1 MFESIKAKIVFDK
14 LFTKPDIQK
23 AYAMKGPEDSWYDTL
38 KKVHDSLNE
47 IQKLPHE
54 QIEIKSFDGH
64 KLSAV
69 HYPCKNVEPKGTVVF
84 IHGYTSHAEREW
96 AFPGLYYLS
105 KGYNVIIPYQRA
117 HGPSEGKYITFGAL
131 ERKDMILWLEKVQS
145 LYPDMPVVIHG
156 LSMGGGI
163 ALQLSSLDNKNVK
176 CIIADAP
183 TEGVGRFLASVA
195 RENCKQK
202 SAKFEKKLKNLFKKK
217 TGEDASVTEVR
228 QYVEKSNFPIYFTAG
243 SKENSYKR
251 LKNLQEICPMPTK
264 LVILSG
270 CNHGNGMYKQTKT
283 YQSELGEFLDLYV
296 K

>member
-14 LFTKPDIQK
+14 LFTKPDIQE

-38 KKVHDSLNE
+38 KKVHNSLSE

-54 QIEIKSFDGH
+54 RIQIKSFDGL
-64 KLSAV
+64 KLVAV
-69 HYPCKNVEPKGTVVF
+69 HYPCKNSVPKGTVVF

-105 KGYNVIIPYQRA
+105 LGYNVIIPYQRA

-131 ERKDMILWLEKVQS
+131 ERKDMILWIEKIQS
-145 LYPDMPVVIHG
+145 LYPDTPIVIHG

-163 ALQLSSLDNKNVK
+163 ALQFSSLDDKNVK

-183 TEGVGRFLASVA
+183 TECVDNFLSTVA
-195 RENCKQK
+195 RQCSKKNSEILEQ
-202 SAKFEKKLKNLFKKK
+202 KLKEIFKKK
-217 TGEDASVTEVR
+217 TGMDTSATQVR

-243 SKENSYKR
+243 SKENAYKR
-251 LKNLQEICPMPTK
+251 LKRLQELCPMSTK
-264 LVILSG
+264 LVILPG

-283 YQSELGEFLDLYV
+283 YQTELKEFLDLYV

>member
-1 MFESIKAKIVFDK
+1 M
-14 LFTKPDIQK
+14 
-23 AYAMKGPEDSWYDTL
+23 
-38 KKVHDSLNE
+38 KKVHDSLYE

-69 HYPCKNVEPKGTVVF
+69 HYPCKNSEPKGTVVF

-96 AFPGLYYLS
+96 AFPGLYYLTL
-105 KGYNVIIPYQRA
+105 GYNVIIPYQRA

-131 ERKDMILWLEKVQS
+131 ERKDMILWLEKIQS
-145 LYPDMPVVIHG
+145 LYHDMPIVVHG

-163 ALQLSSLDNKNVK
+163 ALQLCNLDNINIK
-176 CIIADAP
+176 CIVADAP
-183 TEGVGRFLASVA
+183 TEGVGRFLADVA
-195 RENCKQK
+195 RRCSKRRSK
-202 SAKFEKKLKNLFKKK
+202 YFEEKLNELFKKK
-217 TGEDASVTEVR
+217 TGMDPAVTNVR
-228 QYVEKSNFPIYFTAG
+228 QYVEKSNYSIYFTAG

-283 YQSELGEFLDLYV
+283 YQSQLGEFLDLYV